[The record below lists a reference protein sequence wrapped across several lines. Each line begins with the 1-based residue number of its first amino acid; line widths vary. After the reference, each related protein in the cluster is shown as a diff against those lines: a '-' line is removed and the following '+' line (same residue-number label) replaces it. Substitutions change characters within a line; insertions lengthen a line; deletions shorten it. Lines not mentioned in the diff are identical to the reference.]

1 MSESWG
7 VDATEFMGL
16 GMCCVCVCKPASMH
30 AWICLPLYSF
40 RMPCYLHILDAGP
53 WQGHGLKCLLAVWR
67 QQKVDG
73 TEECGQ
79 RRKTGRHASEEVL
92 STVGNN
98 WGSVL
103 GNPLRIMTHSE
114 SPENFP
120 EIQMENARIL
130 STKPSFPLDE
140 GYLGLLNSSCFRDVH
155 GWPAKCTQ
163 HETLHQDISGHSGCC
178 YNT

>member
-67 QQKVDG
+67 QQKADG

-79 RRKTGRHASEEVL
+79 RRKTGWHASEEVL

-163 HETLHQDISGHSGCC
+163 HETLHQDIIGHSSCC